1 MKVEWKEHDLQHA
14 SNIAE
19 AEERA
24 KTDPYFRHAYEMVKH
39 GGYTWEQALTHLAL
53 ALGDARNKML
63 KEYQRHLERCVG
75 TPIVVH
81 LTKGE

>member
-24 KTDPYFRHAYEMVKH
+24 KTIKRKDGP
-39 GGYTWEQALTHLAL
+39 
-53 ALGDARNKML
+53 
-63 KEYQRHLERCVG
+63 
-75 TPIVVH
+75 
-81 LTKGE
+81 